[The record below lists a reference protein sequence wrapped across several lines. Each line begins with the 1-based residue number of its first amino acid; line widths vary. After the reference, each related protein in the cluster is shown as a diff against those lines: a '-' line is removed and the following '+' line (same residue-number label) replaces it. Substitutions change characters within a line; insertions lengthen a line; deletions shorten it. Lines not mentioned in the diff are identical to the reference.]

1 MKPKVS
7 VIIPVY
13 NCEKFIRKCCNSLFN
28 QTLNE
33 LELIFVDDC
42 TPDDSINI
50 INNELEKFPSRKTQ
64 VKIINHKINLGV
76 TEARKTGIRNAT
88 GSFLIH
94 CDSDDWVDKN
104 MYKSMYEKA
113 IENNAQLVICGYVS
127 EYKNKSVK
135 GFYPVNEEQNT
146 FLQLDL
152 SPQFGSLCNKMAS
165 RNLIFDNKIDFF
177 VNINM
182 GEDLGYATQLRL
194 FSNKTIVLNEVL
206 YHYNI
211 QNTQSIFTTFNLQK
225 NNDII
230 DCVKKIGE
238 LFKGKIISREQQ
250 FQLDYLKFQS
260 KQYLLINKNI
270 RNLNRWRKIYPETHK
285 YILQFKHYP
294 LNLRIIS
301 WLISKKLILVARF
314 LLHVKDLKI
323 KFF

>member
-42 TPDDSINI
+42 SPDDSVNI
-50 INNELEKFPSRKTQ
+50 IIDELEKFPLRKPL
-64 VKIINHKINLGV
+64 VKIINHTINLGV

-94 CDSDDWVDKN
+94 CDSDDWVDEN
-104 MYKSMYEKA
+104 MYECMYEQTIK
-113 IENNAQLVICGYVS
+113 NNAQLVICGYIS
-127 EYKNKSVK
+127 EFDNKSIT
-135 GFYPVNEEQNT
+135 GYYPVNEEKNT
-146 FLQLDL
+146 FLRLDL
-152 SPQFGSLCNKMAS
+152 SPIYGSLCNKLAS
-165 RNLIFDNKIDFF
+165 IDLIFENRVDFF
-177 VNINM
+177 ENINM

-194 FSNKTIVLNEVL
+194 FSNKTIVLNEVF

-225 NNDII
+225 NNNII
-230 DCVKKIGE
+230 DCVKKIDE
-238 LFKGKIISREQQ
+238 LFKGKIISIEQQ
-250 FQLDYLKFQS
+250 FQLEYLKFQS

-270 RNLNRWRKIYPETHK
+270 RNLNRWRKIYPETHQ

-301 WLISKKLILVARF
+301 WLISKNLTIVARF
-314 LLHVKDLKI
+314 LLYVKDFKTN
-323 KFF
+323 FF